1 MFQRIPVD
9 LSSKGD
15 SFANAASQARPTQG
29 QSNSSS
35 PSEWP
40 QSGASESGKIQAGF
54 SDLVINGHISGKGE
68 LLIDGTVNGNVNM
81 TRLTIG
87 TAGHIIGNLE
97 ADSIEVHGRVIG
109 NIFAREVKLFAEAFV
124 EGDVSFDQLAIDPG
138 AYFQGRCLQT
148 RGPLKITPES

>member
-1 MFQRIPVD
+1 MFQRIPSD
-9 LSSKGD
+9 AGSKLD
-15 SFANAASQARPTQG
+15 ILANPANAQRPDQG
-29 QSNSSS
+29 Q
-35 PSEWP
+35 PQWP
-40 QSGASESGKIQAGF
+40 QSGSSESGKIQAGF

-148 RGPLKITPES
+148 RGPLKITPEN